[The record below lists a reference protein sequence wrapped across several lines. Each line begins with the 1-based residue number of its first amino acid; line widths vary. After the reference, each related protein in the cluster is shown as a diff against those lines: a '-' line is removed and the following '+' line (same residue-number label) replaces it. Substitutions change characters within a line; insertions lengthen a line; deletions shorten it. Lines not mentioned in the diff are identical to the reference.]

1 MRVQLM
7 NLAMKK
13 YYQSHLKK
21 KKKEKKKRYVRKN
34 TQKER
39 QKDNSAAQKMKF
51 SITDFVSKCD
61 QICSFLRIWSH
72 LLKKSSMKNF
82 IFCVV

>member
-21 KKKEKKKRYVRKN
+21 KRKIKKKEIRKKKYSERK
-34 TQKER
+34 TKR
-39 QKDNSAAQKMKF
+39 
-51 SITDFVSKCD
+51 
-61 QICSFLRIWSH
+61 
-72 LLKKSSMKNF
+72 
-82 IFCVV
+82 